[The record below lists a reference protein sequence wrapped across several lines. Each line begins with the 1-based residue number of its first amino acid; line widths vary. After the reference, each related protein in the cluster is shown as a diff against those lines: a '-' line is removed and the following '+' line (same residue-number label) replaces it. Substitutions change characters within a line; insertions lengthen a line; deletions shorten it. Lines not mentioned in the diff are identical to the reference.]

1 MASSDQP
8 NGQEMAMLLQGI
20 RQMQTL
26 QSDMLTLKK
35 EVSDL
40 KAENEAFR
48 STIREL
54 TDENRQLKSTI
65 SELLAELNANK
76 DNPVINVEEEEEG
89 EIDPAVQADQDAI
102 HQRIMNEGNDPT
114 QRNSILKDILELVK
128 KHKETILVGVVGGAI
143 GALLVSY
150 GVPLVLGAAV
160 CSTKVVASGAVVVGG
175 SAALFY
181 DVYDQERCQE
191 ARLN

>member
-1 MASSDQP
+1 
-8 NGQEMAMLLQGI
+8 
-20 RQMQTL
+20 MQTL

-40 KAENEAFR
+40 KAENEDFR

-65 SELLAELNANK
+65 RELRAELNASE
-76 DNPVINVEEEEEG
+76 DNPVINLEEEEEG
-89 EIDPAVQADQDAI
+89 EIDAEVQADQDAI
-102 HQRIMNEGNDPT
+102 HQRIENEGNDPA

-128 KHKETILVGVVGGAI
+128 KHKKTIFVGIVGGAI
-143 GALLVSY
+143 GALLVSW
-150 GVPLVLGAAV
+150 GVPLVPQLGAAV

-175 SAALFY
+175 SAALLY
-181 DVYDQERCQE
+181 DAYDQKR
-191 ARLN
+191 

>member
-1 MASSDQP
+1 MASSNQP
-8 NGQEMAMLLQGI
+8 SGQEMAMLLQGI

-65 SELLAELNANK
+65 RELRAELNASE
-76 DNPVINVEEEEEG
+76 DNPVINLEEEEEEG
-89 EIDPAVQADQDAI
+89 EIDAEVQADQDAI
-102 HQRIMNEGNDPT
+102 HQRIENEGNDPA

-128 KHKETILVGVVGGAI
+128 KHKKTIFVGIVGGAI

-150 GVPLVLGAAV
+150 GVPLVPQLGAAV

-175 SAALFY
+175 SAALLY
-181 DVYDQERCQE
+181 DAYDQKR
-191 ARLN
+191 